1 MKNRSIYELNHLAP
15 EERTRVFRGLIP
27 PSLFTVLGIDRNTFL
42 NRQGERVIQFHTPE
56 SHGFVSID
64 VKEKAQ
70 DQDSVFFLQLSDTP
84 FMDNLELSFVVI
96 NDPRGER
103 FQIDRDPQ
111 GRDTLFGTT
120 LRNIPEEEKAMTA
133 GLAPGQVRPG
143 LHLLGELLR
152 LLERFASRLGTSII
166 SCEALFYHNAAQYER
181 YGFGYLDG
189 RKMMEE
195 IDREFLPGG
204 SLLARLDNSTPFR
217 RKGAGKTVRGRSW
230 AIQDGILERPWTS
243 PKLYKPVGKVVGIST
258 FHGQGY

>member
-15 EERTRVFRGLIP
+15 EERIRVFRALIP
-27 PSLFTVLGIDRNTFL
+27 SSLFTALGIDRTTL
-42 NRQGERVIQFHTPE
+42 TNREGEKVVQFHTPE

-84 FMDNLELSFVVI
+84 FMDNLELSFLVI

-103 FQIDRDPQ
+103 FNIDRDPQ

-120 LRNIPEEEKAMTA
+120 LRNIAEEEKAMKA

-143 LHLLGELLR
+143 LHLLGEMLG

-166 SCEALFYHNAAQYER
+166 SCEALFYHNAVQYER
-181 YGFGYLDG
+181 NGFGYLEG

-195 IDREFLPGG
+195 IDCGFQPGG
-204 SLLARLDNSTPFR
+204 TLFDKLDDSSPFR
-217 RKGAGKTVRGRSW
+217 QKGAGETVRGRSW
-230 AIQDGILERPWTS
+230 TIQDGILGKPWTS
-243 PKLYKPVGKVVGIST
+243 PKLYKPVGKAVGINT
-258 FHGQGY
+258 FQGQRY

>member
-15 EERTRVFRGLIP
+15 PERTRIYRSLIP
-27 PSLFTVLGIDRNTFL
+27 TSLFSTFGVDRNTFM
-42 NRQGERVIQFHTPE
+42 NRRGEKVVQFHTPE

-64 VKEKAQ
+64 VKPGA
-70 DQDSVFFLQLSDTP
+70 DDPDSIFFLQLSDTP

-103 FQIDRDPQ
+103 YNIDHDPQ

-120 LRNIPEEEKAMTA
+120 LRNIPEEEKAMKA

-143 LHLLGELLR
+143 LRLMREMLG

-166 SCEALFYHNAAQYER
+166 SCEALFYHNAVKYEQ
-181 YGFGYLDG
+181 YGFGYLEG

-195 IDREFLPGG
+195 IDRDFFPGG
-204 SLLARLDNSTPFR
+204 GLYEKLDHSTPFR
-217 RKGAGKTVRGRSW
+217 RKGAEKTVRGRSW
-230 AIQDGILERPWTS
+230 AIQDGILGKPWSS
-243 PKLYKPVGKVVGIST
+243 PRLYKPVGKSVGVHT
-258 FHGQGY
+258 FRGQGF

>member
-15 EERTRVFRGLIP
+15 EERTRVFRALIP
-27 PSLFTVLGIDRNTFL
+27 ASLFTALGIDRNTFL

-103 FQIDRDPQ
+103 FNIDRDPQ

-120 LRNIPEEEKAMTA
+120 LRNIAEEEKAMAA

-143 LHLLGELLR
+143 LHLLGEMLR

-166 SCEALFYHNAAQYER
+166 SCEALFYHNAVKYER
-181 YGFGYLDG
+181 YGFGYLEG

-195 IDREFLPGG
+195 IDREFQPGG
-204 SLLARLDNSTPFR
+204 SFFDKLNDSSPFR
-217 RKGAGKTVRGRSW
+217 PRGAGKTVRGRSW
-230 AIQDGILERPWTS
+230 AIQDGVLGRPWTS
-243 PKLYKPVGKVVGIST
+243 PKLYKPVSKVVGVNT
-258 FHGQGY
+258 FHARGY